1 MKRRFTDYIFQGVTT
16 IFCMLVMVGCTDDD
30 AFVENNRNKVN
41 VVPSFSTQAQP
52 EILTRA
58 DEGPKATGE
67 RFGSYIEA
75 ETYPVGTSMGV
86 VFRDNNASPSAQ
98 TSYTIPLVPTTTS
111 DKFTGKFTYKGQ
123 NNKPYP
129 WTSSVNVDPDC
140 IYTVMGQVP
149 HDCAETATYNFAQD
163 KDGYYTITLDNVTP
177 VNDADVSVIVGV
189 GKNHYW
195 DNKTNETPNTE
206 KDKNGNDVIIG
217 AIPGQFQYT
226 TVKEK
231 TNVICLL
238 MDHLFAQTKFSFAID
253 PDYHKLRDIRI
264 RKLSLSMPD
273 IAELDAVVKLDPNV
287 KPTDAAAA
295 ETNTPTLSAI
305 VSGYPVWTMKKYSQ
319 YTGTNEELSK
329 LRALITANNWPTGGN
344 DVSTMELKD
353 LIKVAQ
359 DNSSTAVI
367 YDQSKGIDIPT
378 GYDVKDKDDPDKKDD
393 YEDALEDEQQYGYL
407 LTETCPAKGIRGF
420 FTPVASVDQPVT
432 FRLTIVYDVFDMKGN
447 KTRSLATATNSY
459 TTKMEAADSTPENPK
474 YVSIERG
481 NSYRIEI
488 TVKPSYLYQLSDGD
502 LDNPVFV
509 QSN

>member
-1 MKRRFTDYIFQGVTT
+1 
-16 IFCMLVMVGCTDDD
+16 MLCVVVIVSCTDDELVRD
-30 AFVENNRNKVN
+30 QGNKVT
-41 VVPSFSTQAQP
+41 VIPSFSNQVQP

-58 DEGPKATGE
+58 DEPQLSGE

-75 ETYPVGTSMGV
+75 ETYPVNTSMGV
-86 VFRDNNASPSAQ
+86 VFHKNVENPTK
-98 TSYTIPLVPTTTS
+98 TSYTIPT
-111 DKFTGKFTYKGQ
+111 DKFTGLFTYEGQ
-123 NNKPYP
+123 NHTPSP
-129 WTSSVNVDPDC
+129 WSSSVSVDPDYT
-140 IYTVMGQVP
+140 YTVMGQVP
-149 HDCAETATYNFAQD
+149 HDCAQTATYDFD
-163 KDGYYTITLDNVTP
+163 STKDNYYTIKLDNVTP

-195 DNKTNETPNTE
+195 KTGKREANTE
-206 KDKNGNDVIIG
+206 KDKDNNDVVIG

-238 MDHLFAQTKFSFAID
+238 MDHLFAQTKFSFAIEEN
-253 PDYHKLRDIRI
+253 YHKLRDIRI

-273 IAELDAVVKLDPNV
+273 IAELNAVVKLKPNV
-287 KPTDAAAA
+287 PTNPSTA
-295 ETNTPTLSAI
+295 ETSTPTLSAI
-305 VSGYPVWTMKKYSQ
+305 VDGYPIWTMKKYSQ
-319 YTGTNEELSK
+319 YENTDTDKNKLKTLINSNEWS
-329 LRALITANNWPTGGN
+329 TGGK
-344 DVSTMELKD
+344 DISTMTLAE

-367 YDQSKGIDIPT
+367 YDQTDGKTLDIPT
-378 GYDVKDKDDPDKKDD
+378 GFDKEDKTTPEYQAAYD
-393 YEDALEDEQQYGYL
+393 DENGKGYK
-407 LTETCPAKGIRGF
+407 LTENCPDKGIRGF
-420 FTPVASVDQPVT
+420 FTPVAQADQPVT
-432 FRLTIVYDVFDMKGN
+432 FRLTIVYDVFDKKGN

-459 TTKMEAADSTPENPK
+459 TTSMKDSDDKPVAIK
-474 YVSIERG
+474 RG